1 MNRPDLESI
10 REELLVTTNE
20 RAEALRLYLEQE
32 ENERKAEE
40 ILEARLRE
48 RMDRGLNFAI

>member
-10 REELLVTTNE
+10 REELLVTTEE

-32 ENERKAEE
+32 ENQRKAEE
-40 ILEARLRE
+40 ILEVRLRE

>member
-1 MNRPDLESI
+1 MNRPELESI
-10 REELLVTTNE
+10 REELLVTTEE

-32 ENERKAEE
+32 ENQRKAEE
-40 ILEARLRE
+40 ILEVRLRE